1 MRRPP
6 PRRGTG
12 RTFET
17 QTAASAIGRALQRH
31 GLADE
36 IRGQRVL
43 TEWTDLVGPKV
54 AARTRPEGISDR
66 VLWVEVAT
74 SAWLH
79 ELNMLKAQLLSGLI
93 QRLGEPR
100 LLDDVR
106 FKLAG
111 RSRREQTS
119 VPSARRLDPPPL
131 PTPMPATGAR
141 REQIVHEAAVVEDEE
156 LRELIARVRIT
167 NDR

>member
-1 MRRPP
+1 MKRPP
-6 PRRGTG
+6 PRRGTA

-17 QTAASAIGRALQRH
+17 QPAAQAIVKALQHH
-31 GLADE
+31 GIAE
-36 IRGQRVL
+36 EVRGRRVL
-43 TEWTDLVGPKV
+43 TEWSELVGPKA

-66 VLWVEVAT
+66 VLWVEVVS

-79 ELNMLKAQLLSGLI
+79 ELNMLKAQLLKGLI
-93 QRLGEPR
+93 ERMGEPR
-100 LLDDVR
+100 VLDDVR

-111 RSRREQTS
+111 RSRREVTA
-119 VPSARRLDPPPL
+119 VPRPRTQDPGPL
-131 PTPMPATGAR
+131 PAGVPATGAR
-141 REQIVHEAAVVEDEE
+141 REQIVNEVASVDDAE

>member
-1 MRRPP
+1 MKRPP
-6 PRRGTG
+6 PRRGTA

-17 QTAASAIGRALQRH
+17 QPAAQAIFKALQHH
-31 GLADE
+31 GIAE
-36 IRGQRVL
+36 QVRGQRVL
-43 TEWTDLVGPKV
+43 TEWSELVGPKV

-66 VLWVEVAT
+66 VLWVEVVS

-79 ELNMLKAQLLSGLI
+79 ELNMLKAQLLKGLI
-93 QRLGEPR
+93 ERMGEPR
-100 LLDDVR
+100 VLDDVR

-111 RSRREQTS
+111 RSRREPTS
-119 VPSARRLDPPPL
+119 VPRARTPNPGPL
-131 PTPMPATGAR
+131 PAGTPATGAR
-141 REQIVHEAAVVEDEE
+141 REQIVSEVAVVDDAE